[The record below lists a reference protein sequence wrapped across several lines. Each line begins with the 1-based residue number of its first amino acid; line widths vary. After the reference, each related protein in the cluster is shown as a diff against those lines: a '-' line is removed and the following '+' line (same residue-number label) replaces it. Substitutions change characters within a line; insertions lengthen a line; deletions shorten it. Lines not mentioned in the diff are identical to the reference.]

1 MASSTRSEMLR
12 EREEERRLNMRTLA
26 IASVASAT
34 AAAVTSQLWIHGTWI
49 AAALTPALVALISEA
64 MHRPTERIA
73 RAWTSDRPALGA
85 GASRHADQP
94 APADEPLP
102 PRTAHEPAPPGAAPG
117 QAAGESAAAGA
128 AGPVRV
134 YRQPTGRA
142 PRRRIALGAVA
153 ATAAIGFVI
162 AVVALTA
169 GDLISGGSIGKGD
182 GPSTL
187 FDPSAKKEQPK
198 QDTKPTHTTQEQTTT
213 TTSEPPPSTDTAPEQ
228 SPSDTAPTTPLPE
241 TPPGEPAPDAT
252 P

>member
-34 AAAVTSQLWIHGTWI
+34 AAAVTSQLWIRGTWI

-64 MHRPTERIA
+64 MHRPTERLA

-94 APADEPLP
+94 AAADEPLQARAEPEPP
-102 PRTAHEPAPPGAAPG
+102 PRRGAAGDAP
-117 QAAGESAAAGA
+117 GA

-134 YRQPTGRA
+134 YRQPPPRA
-142 PRRRIALGAVA
+142 PRRRLALGVVA
-153 ATAAIGFVI
+153 ATAAIAFLI
-162 AVVALTA
+162 AVAALTA
-169 GDLISGGSIGKGD
+169 GDLISGGSIGKGS
-182 GPSTL
+182 GRTTFFS
-187 FDPSAKKEQPK
+187 PSAKTESDQQDAAPRQTTAEQQPATTEQPP
-198 QDTKPTHTTQEQTTT
+198 PTE
-213 TTSEPPPSTDTAPEQ
+213 EPVPEQ
-228 SPSDTAPTTPLPE
+228 PPSDTAPTTPPPE
-241 TPPGEPAPDAT
+241 APPGEPAPDAS

>member
-12 EREEERRLNMRTLA
+12 EREEERRLNMRTLM

-34 AAAVTSQLWIHGTWI
+34 AAAVTSQLWIRGTWI

-64 MHRPTERIA
+64 MHRPTARLA

-102 PRTAHEPAPPGAAPG
+102 PRATREP
-117 QAAGESAAAGA
+117 AAGEPRAAGA
-128 AGPVRV
+128 PGPVRI

-142 PRRRIALGAVA
+142 PRRRIALGVVA
-153 ATAAIGFVI
+153 ATAGIAFVI
-162 AVVALTA
+162 AVAVLTA
-169 GDLISGGSIGKGD
+169 GDLISGGSIGKGG
-182 GPSTL
+182 GPTTFFSPTE
-187 FDPSAKKEQPK
+187 KKDEPR
-198 QDTKPTHTTQEQTTT
+198 QDATPTQTTPERT
-213 TTSEPPPSTDTAPEQ
+213 TTSEPRPATTETAPE
-228 SPSDTAPTTPLPE
+228 PPPPETAPTTPLPDA
-241 TPPGEPAPDAT
+241 PPGEPAPEAT

>member
-12 EREEERRLNMRTLA
+12 EREEERRLNMRTLV

-94 APADEPLP
+94 APADEPLA
-102 PRTAHEPAPPGAAPG
+102 PRPAREP
-117 QAAGESAAAGA
+117 AAGESRAAGA
-128 AGPVRV
+128 PGPVRI

-142 PRRRIALGAVA
+142 PRRRIALGVVA
-153 ATAAIGFVI
+153 ATAGIAFVI
-162 AVVALTA
+162 AVAVLTA
-169 GDLISGGSIGKGD
+169 GDLISGGSIGKGG
-182 GPSTL
+182 GPTT
-187 FDPSAKKEQPK
+187 FFNPTAKKEQPRK
-198 QDTKPTHTTQEQTTT
+198 DATPTQTTPEQTS
-213 TTSEPPPSTDTAPEQ
+213 TSEPPPATTETAPE
-228 SPSDTAPTTPLPE
+228 PPPPDTAPTTPLPD
-241 TPPGEPAPDAT
+241 TPPGEPAPDAI